1 MVSQAAAVPAELSY
15 WTEVLFASIGVAL
28 SVLMPV
34 LYAVV
39 KKLWPETGLNDWDEV
54 WELIFPY
61 VALAVFSLVVAILL
75 SAAADFESRES
86 AIIAGFAWDKTL
98 EVAQIVWQT
107 KATGM
112 RHPGEHA
119 NDDAAPLVN

>member
-1 MVSQAAAVPAELSY
+1 MVSQAAAVPAELPY
-15 WTEVLFASIGVAL
+15 WTEVLFAAIGVVL

-39 KKLWPETGLNDWDEV
+39 KKLWPETGLNDWADV

-61 VALAVFSLVVAILL
+61 AVLGVFSLVVAILL
-75 SAAADFESRES
+75 SAAADFESRE
-86 AIIAGFAWDKTL
+86 AALIAGFAWDKTL

-107 KATGM
+107 QPAG
-112 RHPGEHA
+112 RRNP
-119 NDDAAPLVN
+119 

>member
-1 MVSQAAAVPAELSY
+1 MVSQAAAVPAELPY
-15 WTEVLFASIGVAL
+15 WTEVLFAAIGVVL

-39 KKLWPETGLNDWDEV
+39 KKLWPETGLNDWADV

-61 VALAVFSLVVAILL
+61 AVLGVFSLVVAILL

-86 AIIAGFAWDKTL
+86 ALIAGFAWDKTL
-98 EVAQIVWQT
+98 EVAQIVWRTQPT
-107 KATGM
+107 RG
-112 RHPGEHA
+112 R
-119 NDDAAPLVN
+119 NPL